1 MSLVLIGAG
10 GHAKVV
16 IDAAQCAG
24 VDVAYVLDQDASKHG
39 QLVLDIPI
47 QLYAYELDLAK
58 KYLVA
63 IGSNVIRQKFFLEL
77 LSVGAK
83 FATVVHPNALVS
95 QYAEIGVGSVVFAN
109 AVINPCA
116 KTGVNVIINTGAV
129 IEHDCQLGDHVQV
142 CPNATLAGTVS
153 VGEAT
158 FIATGVVVI
167 PNISIGKNSYIAAGA
182 VVTKDVPDNVLVAG
196 CPARIIKELN

>member
-47 QLYAYELDLAK
+47 QLYTCELDLAQR
-58 KYLVA
+58 YLVA
-63 IGSNVIRQKFFLEL
+63 IGSNVIRQKFFMEL
-77 LSVGAK
+77 TGMDAK
-83 FATVVHPNALVS
+83 FSSVVHPNALVS
-95 QYAEIGVGSVVFAN
+95 QYAEIGIGSVVFAN
-109 AVINPCA
+109 AVINPGA
-116 KTGVNVIINTGAV
+116 KVGTNVIINTGAV
-129 IEHDCQLGDHVQV
+129 VEHDCHISDHVQV

-153 VGEAT
+153 IGEAT
-158 FIATGVVVI
+158 FIATGAVVI

-182 VVTKDVPDNVLVAG
+182 VVAKDVPDNVLVAG